1 MKWLI
6 IGIGGIAGVVALVA
20 IVLISAGGSDPGER
34 ADFGGQGGEGGEGP
48 LLAESGASLIR
59 SGDGIR
65 VSAIVP
71 TPTPGSYEY
80 PSGDMTPEWSAAHPE
95 VFPGG
100 PDEPE
105 VFTMWVFVFNYPDM
119 CTDDSCDLDDLA
131 QGAPAR
137 GGVYQ
142 ADGRVADGDDLE
154 FAGAVRLGQDPAT
167 GSALENPFGAEVH
180 LAIAPHGKM
189 LDGTDG
195 WRQLNGP
202 LGNPTLWWAA
212 SFVP

>member
-1 MKWLI
+1 MKWL
-6 IGIGGIAGVVALVA
+6 IGGIAGIFVV
-20 IVLISAGGSDPGER
+20 VLILLLSRVNEDAGER
-34 ADFGGQGGEGGEGP
+34 ADVTGQGDSDP
-48 LLAESGASLIR
+48 ALSVDGASLVR

-65 VSAIVP
+65 ARAIVP

-80 PSGDMTPEWSAAHPE
+80 PSGDMAPEWSSAHPM
-95 VFPGG
+95 VAVGG

-105 VFTMWVFVFNYPDM
+105 VFTMWAIVFNYPDR
-119 CTDDSCDLDDLA
+119 CTDASCDRDDVSED
-131 QGAPAR
+131 APAK

-142 ADGRVADGDDLE
+142 ADGRVADGEELE
-154 FAGAVRLGQDPAT
+154 FAGSVRLGEPPAT

-189 LDGTDG
+189 LGGTEG

-202 LGNPTLWWAA
+202 LGNPSLWWAA
-212 SFVP
+212 TFPPRSDGG

>member
-6 IGIGGIAGVVALVA
+6 IGIAGIIGIVVTAVIFVNL
-20 IVLISAGGSDPGER
+20 SGGSESGER
-34 ADFGGQGGEGGEGP
+34 ADFMGQGGEGP
-48 LLAESGASLIR
+48 LLAESGATLIR

-65 VSAIVP
+65 VGAIVP

-80 PSGDMTPEWSAAHPE
+80 PSGDMVPDGSAAHPE
-95 VFPGG
+95 VLPGG
-100 PDEPE
+100 PDDPE
-105 VFTMWVFVFNYPDM
+105 VFTMWAFVFNYPDM
-119 CTDDSCDLDDLA
+119 CTDESCDVDDLA
-131 QGAPAR
+131 QDAIAK
-137 GGVYQ
+137 GGVFQ
-142 ADGRVADGDDLE
+142 TDGRVADGDDLE
-154 FAGAVRLGQDPAT
+154 FAGSIRLGQVPGT
-167 GSALENPFGAEVH
+167 GSPLENPLGAEVH

-212 SFVP
+212 TFTP